1 MPANSAASSN
11 IALYQLKR
19 EDFKEATSNTNKIK
33 TFLLKTIY
41 DQYKYQVSTEIDNN
55 EATPIKIHRYIHTNL
70 MPVKS
75 SPKATA

>member
-1 MPANSAASSN
+1 MPANSVASSN

-19 EDFKEATSNTNKIK
+19 EDFKEATANTNKIK

-55 EATPIKIHRYIHTNL
+55 EATPIKIYRYIHTN
-70 MPVKS
+70 
-75 SPKATA
+75 